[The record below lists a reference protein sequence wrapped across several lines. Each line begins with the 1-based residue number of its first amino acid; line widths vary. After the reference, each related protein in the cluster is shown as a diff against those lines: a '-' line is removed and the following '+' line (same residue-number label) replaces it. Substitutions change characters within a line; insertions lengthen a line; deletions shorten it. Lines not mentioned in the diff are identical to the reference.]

1 MAWDRMG
8 ASSLREQLPQKNKRM
23 EVSILFDVSRKRK
36 REYQIKYN
44 LVYKKTTQGF

>member
-1 MAWDRMG
+1 MYSNRWREIEWAS
-8 ASSLREQLPQKNKRM
+8 SSLREQLPQKNKRM

-44 LVYKKTTQGF
+44 IV